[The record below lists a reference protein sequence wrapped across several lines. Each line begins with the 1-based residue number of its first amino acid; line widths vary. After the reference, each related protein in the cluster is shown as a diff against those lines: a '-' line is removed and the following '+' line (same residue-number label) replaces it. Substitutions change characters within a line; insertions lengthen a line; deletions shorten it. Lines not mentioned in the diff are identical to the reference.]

1 MGHRPREE
9 IADDYMQHG
18 ILMFHGSRARVLGY
32 AHRHL
37 TPLYGGCKSVR
48 VGMLLRQDDVL
59 MNHLL
64 WT

>member
-1 MGHRPREE
+1 
-9 IADDYMQHG
+9 
-18 ILMFHGSRARVLGY
+18 MFHGSRARVLGY

-48 VGMLLRQDDVL
+48 VGMLLRQDNVL